1 MAGGAR
7 GYGSALGKINQALI
21 RAQGLAYYY
30 MATMSIMMNM
40 TVTNMVNRLW
50 MWWCWWQAGQSLW
63 CWWSIKFLIIRFIN
77 KTKSCVAL
85 FCGFFNLNIPSSSSS
100 TMVDRQRNLNLDRI
114 VFITSPLHSLAS
126 LPEVRSTTKTSSR
139 MKRTWH
145 KPINGQ
151 SPWKPHN
158 YLPMQKRLSITTVFC
173 RTWSFTF
180 VFIFCHHPVSI
191 RYYHYCPHV
200 VMFAQIVRKVT
211 AKEKYERRKE
221 TKEKYKKVNSWNK
234 QVPKKADA

>member
-63 CWWSIKFLIIRFIN
+63 CWWNMHQHQIPHHMYHQQNQKLRS
-77 KTKSCVAL
+77 T
-85 FCGFFNLNIPSSSSS
+85 FCGFFNLNFPPSSSLFSS

-191 RYYHYCPHV
+191 RYYHYCR
-200 VMFAQIVRKVT
+200 M
-211 AKEKYERRKE
+211 
-221 TKEKYKKVNSWNK
+221 
-234 QVPKKADA
+234 